1 MARGGGGARGGR
13 RRARHVRRRRRRR
26 RLNRAAQL
34 ERAAEAC
41 AIGAARGAL
50 RTWAAA
56 LARRAE
62 AAGSEERTQLAA
74 DHEALSVQFHQLKR
88 RFDSLSAERG
98 RLVAEAE
105 AREREVAHE
114 ASALRSALL
123 SGRDGAHAAAA
134 SAASAAGGGGGVGLP
149 VEAELAALR
158 RKLRDVGQ
166 DNALLSQNFVL
177 LKARL
182 TEVTAQKAKA
192 EGEHQDG
199 VAHVEAT
206 LQRRFGA
213 RMRAHHKLLA
223 SELAEVDTMMTRR
236 TRRQRAFALSA
247 ALGGAHRAD
256 LRAFVGRWKTMTYAE
271 GGRAQEAALER
282 LSAAQQ
288 TALRRGGER
297 LVAAE
302 RSCRSVRRAADLAAA
317 LGRWH
322 EMLPKA
328 ALAAARADTATVA
341 AEFAVLQQR
350 LGEAKEAAE
359 GERARAV
366 AMSRE
371 AHDVAADM
379 QRDRE
384 KLRTAEQLQYAAQNE
399 RDALAAKVAAAEAT
413 EARLQEQL
421 RAVADERRRWE
432 RASVRRRRETR
443 TRCGA
448 SSSRRTAACSSCRP
462 ARAPPPCR
470 RPRRCASATRCASGC
485 RPSRQAREGARGLL
499 QDSQYALQR
508 LQAQLLVQQQ
518 VAGKAWQ
525 HGVPADTEKQMSFHA
540 DLLSFANRV
549 ETKPLWPSRS
559 SPPHHHM

>member
-1 MARGGGGARGGR
+1 M
-13 RRARHVRRRRRRR
+13 
-26 RLNRAAQL
+26 
-34 ERAAEAC
+34 
-41 AIGAARGAL
+41 
-50 RTWAAA
+50 
-56 LARRAE
+56 
-62 AAGSEERTQLAA
+62 
-74 DHEALSVQFHQLKR
+74 QFHQLKR

-134 SAASAAGGGGGVGLP
+134 SAASAAGGGGGGVGLP

-256 LRAFVGRWKTMTYAE
+256 LRAFVGRWKTMAFAE

-282 LSAAQQ
+282 LSTAQQ

-328 ALAAARADTATVA
+328 ALAAARADTAAVA

-432 RASVRRRRETR
+432 SERATASRDKDALWRELQQAHGRMQQLQAGEGSTAVQAAEAVRERDSMRLRLQTVET
-443 TRCGA
+443 
-448 SSSRRTAACSSCRP
+448 
-462 ARAPPPCR
+462 
-470 RPRRCASATRCASGC
+470 
-485 RPSRQAREGARGLL
+485 ARERERGLL

-540 DLLSFANRV
+540 DLLSFANKV